1 MKKIA
6 TFALLVG
13 LLGFAQADVGV
24 YGKARMYEESS
35 KVGSADAVTALT
47 NDSSRFGVKATES
60 LGGGLT
66 AGAVIETG
74 IAMDA
79 PSATTLGD
87 RTSIVTLSNQRFTLG
102 LGRDKH
108 PIART
113 LDNYDAMGNVY
124 GSSAATIHAAQ
135 GSRTSNTIFVSGN
148 VMPGL
153 TVKYQMTNSEVAGVN
168 NTQAGSLEYA
178 KGPMTGTIAMYDN
191 GTTSASTVIGGKF
204 VVRPGTTVFGMYSDD
219 KVAGVRSKGKS
230 IGVTHAV
237 NGSITVLANYG
248 STDTSVSAT
257 NVGATYNFNKAV
269 MLHARFTKESATVDT
284 SKMGVGVEYNF

>member
-13 LLGFAQADVGV
+13 VMGFAQADVSV

-47 NDSSRFGVKATES
+47 NDTSRFGIKATEA

-66 AGAVIETG
+66 AGAIIETG
-74 IAMDA
+74 VAMDS

-87 RTSIVTLSNQRFTLG
+87 RTSIVTLSDQRFALG

-108 PIART
+108 AIART
-113 LDNYDAMGNVY
+113 LDNYDSMGNVY
-124 GSSAATIHAAQ
+124 GSSAPTIHAAQ
-135 GSRTSNTIFVSGN
+135 GSRTSNTIFVSAN
-148 VMPGL
+148 VAAGV
-153 TVKYQMTNSEVAGVN
+153 TVKYQMANSEVAGVN
-168 NTQAGSLEYA
+168 NAQAGSIEYTN
-178 KGPMTGTIAMYDN
+178 GPVGATVAMYDN
-191 GTTSASTVIGGKF
+191 GTTSASTIIGGKF

-219 KVAGVRSKGKS
+219 KVVGVQTKGKS
-230 IGVTHAV
+230 IGVNQAI
-237 NGSITVLANYG
+237 NGSTTLLANYG
-248 STDTSVSAT
+248 STDTGVSAT

-269 MLHARFTKESATVDT
+269 MLHARYTKESAAVDT
-284 SKMGVGVEYNF
+284 TKMGVGVEYNF

>member
-24 YGKARMYEESS
+24 YGKARVYEESS

-47 NDSSRFGVKATES
+47 NDSSRFGVKATEA

-74 IAMDA
+74 VSMDA

-108 PIART
+108 VIART
-113 LDNYDAMGNVY
+113 LDNYDSMGNVY

-135 GSRTSNTIFVSGN
+135 GSRTSNTIFVSAD
-148 VMPGL
+148 VVSGL
-153 TVKYQMTNSEVAGVN
+153 TVKYQMANSEVAGVN
-168 NTQAGSLEYA
+168 NTQAGSVEYT
-178 KGPMTGTIAMYDN
+178 KGPMTGTVAMYDN
-191 GTTSASTVIGGKF
+191 GTTSASTIIGGRF
-204 VVRPGTTVFGMYSDD
+204 TVRPGTTVFGMYSDD
-219 KVAGVRSKGKS
+219 KVAGVQTKGKS
-230 IGVTHAV
+230 IGVTYAV
-237 NGSITVLANYG
+237 NGSTTVLANYG
-248 STDTSVSAT
+248 SNDNGLSAT
-257 NVGATYNFNKAV
+257 NVGATYNLNKAF

-284 SKMGVGVEYNF
+284 TKMGVGAEYNF